1 MTAMGRMVPSCVRFQ
16 YEEPGCPGDLLLV
29 SWNFDRQRMLVN
41 YGHRTPGYHYHRF
54 TGFHG
59 RAGFDLTETGRLR
72 LSLRFDAYSSPRHP
86 FRNLIH
92 YTFVQS
98 QNDTRCYVGFG
109 PERERIVLKWLGWS
123 FVRPWHFQRPLAN
136 LPDIEGYELVDIED
150 SADIELV

>member
-1 MTAMGRMVPSCVRFQ
+1 MVPSCVRFQ
-16 YEEPGCPGDLLLV
+16 YKERDCPDDLLLV
-29 SWNFDRQRMLVN
+29 SWNFDRRRMLVN
-41 YGHRTPGYHYHRF
+41 YGHRTPGYRYHRF

-59 RAGFDLTETGRLR
+59 RAGFNLIDTGRLQ

-98 QNDTRCYVGFG
+98 QNDTRCYVGLG

-123 FVRPWHFQRPLAN
+123 LVRPWHFQRPLAN
-136 LPDIEGYELVDIED
+136 LPDVEDYELVDSAD